1 MIFFYCK
8 YNLNTPTEA
17 HCCTKLCLP
26 WHALASLAKL
36 KKKII
41 IIIKAMDPR
50 RWRSNC
56 LVNCLM
62 LILLTSLPVLSAPS
76 LTIKK

>member
-17 HCCTKLCLP
+17 HCYNKLCLP

-36 KKKII
+36 KNKNKSNGSKKMEV
-41 IIIKAMDPR
+41 KLF
-50 RWRSNC
+50 N
-56 LVNCLM
+56 
-62 LILLTSLPVLSAPS
+62 
-76 LTIKK
+76 